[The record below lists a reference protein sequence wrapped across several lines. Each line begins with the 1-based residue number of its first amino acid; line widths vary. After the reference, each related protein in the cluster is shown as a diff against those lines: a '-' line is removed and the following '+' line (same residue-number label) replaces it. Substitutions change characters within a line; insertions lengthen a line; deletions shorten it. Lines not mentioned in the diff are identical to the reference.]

1 MRTTAFFGQRSTIIV
16 NFLTL
21 FQEYKML
28 QLVRQAEILDS
39 QSMNWTLIIMI
50 LQSQVVPDNGIT
62 IIIIIIRL
70 RFKPSQ

>member
-1 MRTTAFFGQRSTIIV
+1 
-16 NFLTL
+16 
-21 FQEYKML
+21 ML